1 MRRTGWS
8 SKRSRGW
15 PPADATP
22 PPTRRH
28 RDRPPVDLLDRLS
41 LDVPVCQA
49 GMGGG
54 LAGAELAGA
63 VASAGGLGTLGIL
76 PADSLRRGIDAAR
89 ERAGGRPVAVNLL
102 LPFARRAHFE
112 AAGAADA

>member
-63 VASAGGLGTLGIL
+63 VASAGGLGTLGL
-76 PADSLRRGIDAAR
+76 APPGELRESIARVRSAAPG
-89 ERAGGRPVAVNLL
+89 RAVAVNLL
-102 LPFARRAHFE
+102 TRFLRR
-112 AAGAADA
+112 G